1 MTSYPKKLL
10 KPALAV
16 GILAVAL
23 AACYQPVP
31 PAVLSQ
37 WQGRTLY
44 TCCNIRYEGAT
55 TSDANYS
62 VGTTLPFGSPVV
74 VESMTSNSATFRAGG
89 TQLTLAHSYGRDQE
103 DAQQYFSKIFVE
115 TDPHSVF
122 ATYPKQVQ
130 DAITEGRVERG
141 MTKPQVI
148 MALGYPPTHRT
159 ASTDLNTWT
168 YWYNRWVTY
177 QVQFGEDGKVSNIVG
192 RPAPTRDEAIAA
204 PTPTPAA
211 AARPARKGKA
221 KPKY

>member
-1 MTSYPKKLL
+1 MQTLL
-10 KPALAV
+10 KSALAV
-16 GILAVAL
+16 GALTVAL
-23 AACYQPVP
+23 AGCYQPVP
-31 PAVLSQ
+31 PAVLGQ

-44 TCCNIRYEGAT
+44 TCCNIHYEGVN
-55 TSDANYS
+55 TSDANYF
-62 VGTTLPFGSPVV
+62 VGSTLSFGSPIVV
-74 VESMTSNSATFRAGG
+74 DSMTSNSATSRSGA
-89 TQLTLAHSYGRDQE
+89 TQVTLAHSYGRDQE
-103 DAQQYFSKIFVE
+103 DAQQYFTKIFVE
-115 TDPHSVF
+115 TDPHAVF

-130 DAITEGRVERG
+130 DAITDGRVERG

-148 MALGYPPTHRT
+148 MSLGYPPTHRT

-192 RPAPTRDEAIAA
+192 RPAPTRDELIAA
-204 PTPTPAA
+204 PTPTPAP